1 MIYFPKQEEKLFIFP
16 KKEEMIEKK
25 RFQNKEKQKAQN
37 QIDFPFP
44 LNFWKLYLTVEEKL

>member
-25 RFQNKEKQKAQN
+25 DFRIKKNRKRKIKQTSLSLLIFGN
-37 QIDFPFP
+37 CI
-44 LNFWKLYLTVEEKL
+44 